1 MMRTRKVYL
10 SNIIRE
16 YGASHADTRLDGGA
30 DWFEWV
36 VILYVHGIPK
46 TIKVCRDVELI
57 KD

>member
-1 MMRTRKVYL
+1 MRTRKVYL
-10 SNIIRE
+10 SNIMLE
-16 YGASHADTRLDGGA
+16 HGATVADTRLDGGA

-36 VILYVHGIPK
+36 VILYVRGIPK